1 MAEAPKENRPKS
13 NWRLWLMLLAVM
25 IIPSITAGLKNDWG
39 SSLGYWPTVVAA
51 GVVGAGAVLVIC
63 VLLKLG
69 WRAGLAIG
77 VNLSITLNTFYEVKS
92 AVQASLGALAT
103 VAISVTAA
111 CVLGMAAMAVMNR
124 LLKLKWNRD
133 GLA

>member
-1 MAEAPKENRPKS
+1 MAEAPKENRPVS

-25 IIPSITAGLKNDWG
+25 IIPSITEGLKKDLG

-51 GVVGAGAVLVIC
+51 GVVGAGVVLVIC

-69 WRAGLAIG
+69 WRAGLAFG
-77 VNLSITLNTFYEVKS
+77 LTLSIALNTFQEVKS
-92 AVQASLGALAT
+92 AVQPSLGALAT

-111 CVLGMAAMAVMNR
+111 CVLGLAVMAVMTR